1 MRLKRTVI
9 GSFPRLAE
17 DDEKAF
23 ELAVALQRKYGIDL
37 LSDGEQRG
45 DMIVYLARTIPGLA
59 VQGNVPKVVGKV
71 SPPEHPEKVHKV
83 ADYFALRKKY
93 PDLTFKVT
101 LTGPT
106 TLAISCGSKGLSK
119 DYRSYVDFS
128 LTQDIAEALKAIA
141 RPLIKARA
149 YIQIDEPILSQGFRD
164 LRERIGL
171 IDYVL
176 EGADPERCATHIC
189 GWLGRQPVL
198 QELAKLENVS
208 VLSHAFSA
216 LQEKENVKLLSQSL
230 FEDSGK
236 KLGAGVISVS
246 PIHDYDIETPESVA
260 SRIDN
265 IASIVGEDNI
275 AFLHPDCGLGA
286 TRKEYV
292 ERIMHA
298 FQTGCELYESR
309 KGGK

>member
-17 DDEKAF
+17 NDEDAF
-23 ELAVALQRKYGIDL
+23 ASAVALQQRYGIDL

-45 DMIVYLARTIPGLA
+45 DMIIYLARAIPGLA
-59 VQGNVPKVVGKV
+59 VQNNVPKVVGKI
-71 SPPEHPEKVHKV
+71 SPPEDPKKVHKIS
-83 ADYFALRKKY
+83 DYFMLKKKY
-93 PDLTFKVT
+93 PDVSFKVT

-119 DYRSYVDFS
+119 DYGSYVDFS
-128 LTQDIAEALKAIA
+128 LTQDIAEAVKAIVK
-141 RPLIKARA
+141 PLIDAKAH
-149 YIQIDEPILSQGFRD
+149 IQIDEPILSQGFRD

-176 EGADPERCATHIC
+176 EGADPELCATHIC

-198 QELAKLENVS
+198 QELSKLENLT

-216 LQEKENVKLLSQSL
+216 LQEKENVKLLSRRL
-230 FEDSGK
+230 FEDGGK

-246 PIHDYDIETPESVA
+246 PIHEHDIEKPEAVRK
-260 SRIDN
+260 RIET
-265 IASIVGEDNI
+265 IAEIVGEENI

-292 ERIMHA
+292 EGILDA
-298 FQTGCELYESR
+298 FHRGCELYERGR
-309 KGGK
+309 K

>member
-1 MRLKRTVI
+1 MRLRRTVI

-17 DDEKAF
+17 DDESAF
-23 ELAVALQRKYGIDL
+23 GSAVALQRKYGIDL

-45 DMIVYLARTIPGLA
+45 DMIIYLARAIPGLA
-59 VQGNVPKVVGKV
+59 VQGNVPRVVGKI

-83 ADYFALRKKY
+83 ADYFALKKKY
-93 PDLTFKVT
+93 PELTFKTT

-128 LTQDIAEALKAIA
+128 LTKDLAEAVRAIA
-141 RPLIKARA
+141 KPLIDARA

-171 IDYVL
+171 MDYVL
-176 EGADPERCATHIC
+176 EGADPELCATHIC

-198 QELAKLENVS
+198 QELARLENLS

-216 LQEKENVKLLSQSL
+216 LQEKENVKLLSRQL
-230 FEDSGK
+230 FEESGK
-236 KLGAGVISVS
+236 RLGAGVISVS
-246 PIHDYDIETPESVA
+246 PIHDCDIETPETVA
-260 SRIDN
+260 KRIETISN
-265 IASIVGEDNI
+265 IVGEENI

-286 TRKEYV
+286 TKKEYV
-292 ERIMHA
+292 EGILDA
-298 FQTGCELYESR
+298 FQRGCNLYES
-309 KGGK
+309 GKK